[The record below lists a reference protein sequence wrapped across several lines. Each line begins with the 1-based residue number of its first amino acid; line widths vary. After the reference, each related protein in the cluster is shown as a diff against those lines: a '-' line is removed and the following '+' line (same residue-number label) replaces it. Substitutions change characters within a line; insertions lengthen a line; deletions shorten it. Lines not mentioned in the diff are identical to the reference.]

1 MEAGMKTEL
10 DEWVEFTLAL
20 VDEQLAELKAKDEAA
35 FSRFRAKL
43 LGPVD

>member
-1 MEAGMKTEL
+1 MHPKTEL
-10 DEWVEFTLAL
+10 DEWVEMTLASI
-20 VDEQLAELKAKDEAA
+20 DEQLAELAAKDEAA